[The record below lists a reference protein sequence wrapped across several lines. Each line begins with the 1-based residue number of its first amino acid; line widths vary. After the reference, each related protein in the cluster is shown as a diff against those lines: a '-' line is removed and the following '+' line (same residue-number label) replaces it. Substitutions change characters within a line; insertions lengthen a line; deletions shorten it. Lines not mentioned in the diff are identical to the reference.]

1 MAGLL
6 IILVPVAALLI
17 YAVVFDLRRRGRRTL
32 VSQDRNASVFQGER
46 RDDPLLRPARERGWH
61 GR

>member
-32 VSQDRNASVFQGER
+32 VSHDPNASVFQGER
-46 RDDPLLRPARERGWH
+46 KPELPRGLS
-61 GR
+61 GGGG

>member
-17 YAVVFDLRRRGRRTL
+17 YAVVFDIRRRRRGTL
-32 VSQDRNASVFQGER
+32 VSHDLNASVFQGER
-46 RDDPLLRPARERGWH
+46 RDDPLIRPARERGWH

>member
-17 YAVVFDLRRRGRRTL
+17 YAAVFDLRRRRGRRTL
-32 VSQDRNASVFQGER
+32 VSHDPNASVFQGER
-46 RDDPLLRPARERGWH
+46 RPELPRGLS
-61 GR
+61 GGGG

>member
-17 YAVVFDLRRRGRRTL
+17 YAVVFDLRRRGRRAF
-32 VSQDRNASVFQGER
+32 VSHDPNASVFQGESR
-46 RDDPLLRPARERGWH
+46 AELPKGLSG
-61 GR
+61 GGG

>member
-17 YAVVFDLRRRGRRTL
+17 YGVVFDLRRRGRRTL
-32 VSQDRNASVFQGER
+32 VSHDPNASVFQGER
-46 RDDPLLRPARERGWH
+46 KPELPRGLS
-61 GR
+61 GGGG

>member
-17 YAVVFDLRRRGRRTL
+17 YGVVFDLRRRGRRTL
-32 VSQDRNASVFQGER
+32 VSHDPNASVFQGER
-46 RDDPLLRPARERGWH
+46 RPELPRGLS
-61 GR
+61 GGGG

>member
-32 VSQDRNASVFQGER
+32 VSHDPNASVFQGER
-46 RDDPLLRPARERGWH
+46 RPELPRGLS
-61 GR
+61 GGGG